1 MVSRWKGFRLLA
13 VTLAALIPFIA
24 LSGFS
29 THNDS
34 AKQDPGGNQPSSVV
48 VNSVLRGYPQGA
60 PANSS
65 GTTSPQTNPAD
76 VCSTAIYVSKV
87 SSSSFTVAATVYNCS
102 DELAIV
108 GLTIHG
114 QHCPLSIGSTCI
126 LPWSDQGALH
136 SCNYYDVYQARCP
149 SGTGSFTYSGASSG
163 QLWRG
168 LVEICA
174 TFIDDSYGCTDDN
187 DQVQF

>member
-1 MVSRWKGFRLLA
+1 MVNRWKGFRLLA
-13 VTLAALIPFIA
+13 VTLAVLIPFTA

-29 THNDS
+29 ADNGS

-48 VNSVLRGYPQGA
+48 VNSVLRGYPRA
-60 PANSS
+60 
-65 GTTSPQTNPAD
+65 GTASPNTTPAD
-76 VCSTAIYVSKV
+76 ICNTSISVHKV
-87 SSSSFTVAATVYNCS
+87 SSSEFTVSSAVTLCS
-102 DELAIV
+102 QELAIV
-108 GLTIHG
+108 GFTIHG

-136 SCNYYDVYQARCP
+136 SCNYNDVFQARCP
-149 SGTGSFTYSGASSG
+149 SAGSFTYGGASSG

-168 LVEICA
+168 LVDICA
-174 TFIDDSYGCTDDN
+174 TFIDDSFGCTIDD